1 MKVFINQFED
11 KFEWH
16 NWFKDMMDEQD
27 IKYNFKERGDD
38 ESDIEDKKEKAD
50 FIVYIFTE
58 DTEPVVEHATNA
70 LLDSKNHSEKV
81 IYRILEDGKNID
93 KSVLETLKRI
103 ESEVEDN
110 GSKIVNAP
118 AHAINYIK
126 YVEKEG
132 EEYKGDNPNEDESE
146 ENGKQYSE
154 SINEKLIKSVGGV
167 SDSEIDKAEKELDVK
182 FPEDL
187 KKLIKKYGSLSIE
200 HIEIFGLGV
209 PTNSHL
215 NIVTQTKKFQKKENF
230 PDKYSIDDYVVI
242 SMIMDGVFVVYNKDK
257 GIYEWD
263 QSNGRGNKLG
273 DNINDYL
280 SANLDSLNNETLIEE
295 SPTYNGDG
303 NVNKI
308 SNSNVFKYLDNVLD
322 LQSKIDVFLNNAREV
337 DEYNCE
343 IGFKLFERENPPYKN
358 MVMDMMRKGKIKLL
372 YNEDSS
378 LSRSLMFI
386 PMFKN
391 QDDFVLY
398 VNVTSL
404 AKEKEVVEGGEKSY
418 EYEFINNKALSN
430 VLISG
435 YALLKTAQ
443 KPNLVSFNQK
453 VKKSVFELYSE
464 MMLGTINRIGSLS
477 NDKDNAKIVRYI
489 LAKFF
494 YLGMLG
500 REHND
505 KIEESCIN
513 LSEAKGIEKV
523 EVIKMKHENEEFK
536 NISSVLELITSEFP
550 QLEID
555 LSSLVK
561 VHTMLYGEG
570 TLLTIDYVPY
580 IVALAF
586 AERFRFAIYTSSK
599 NLRKNFKLQANDI
612 QVSLMD
618 KLK

>member
-16 NWFKDMMDEQD
+16 NWFKDMMDEQN

-132 EEYKGDNPNEDESE
+132 EEYKGDNPNEDDSE
-146 ENGKQYSE
+146 EDEEELHKESTNFNGS
-154 SINEKLIKSVGGV
+154 
-167 SDSEIDKAEKELDVK
+167 
-182 FPEDL
+182 
-187 KKLIKKYGSLSIE
+187 
-200 HIEIFGLGV
+200 
-209 PTNSHL
+209 
-215 NIVTQTKKFQKKENF
+215 
-230 PDKYSIDDYVVI
+230 
-242 SMIMDGVFVVYNKDK
+242 
-257 GIYEWD
+257 
-263 QSNGRGNKLG
+263 
-273 DNINDYL
+273 
-280 SANLDSLNNETLIEE
+280 
-295 SPTYNGDG
+295 G

-308 SNSNVFKYLDNVLD
+308 SNSNVFKYLDNVLN

-398 VNVTSL
+398 INVTSL

-477 NDKDNAKIVRYI
+477 NDKDNAKIVKYI

-536 NISSVLELITSEFP
+536 NISSVVELITSEFP